1 MQGSW
6 THGHI
11 GHLTSLYSLE
21 MWLQINQNTITH
33 LRSCIGQVCG
43 WVKCWLCDWAI
54 LISIIW
60 LSKWTKPIPVLKRNR
75 WRSVTVAFR
84 VSPEEAYRLNMVAKT
99 SGLTKQDYILKQLF
113 KEEVIVRPNCRIQKI
128 LSQYL
133 IELTE
138 EMKRM
143 QRIEQ
148 DDDILENITYL
159 VELIAHMGISWLEVN
174 KWCTDLKMVWTAAT
188 IRFIT
193 QTPRMMK
200 NKGNA
205 LTIGFVRAFLV
216 FSENKLRQ
224 IRVKR
229 RFW

>member
-1 MQGSW
+1 MLRLLSEFHQKKR
-6 THGHI
+6 TA
-11 GHLTSLYSLE
+11 LTWWQKLLD
-21 MWLQINQNTITH
+21 
-33 LRSCIGQVCG
+33 LRSRITFWSNC
-43 WVKCWLCDWAI
+43 
-54 LISIIW
+54 
-60 LSKWTKPIPVLKRNR
+60 SKK
-75 WRSVTVAFR
+75 
-84 VSPEEAYRLNMVAKT
+84 
-99 SGLTKQDYILKQLF
+99 G
-113 KEEVIVRPNCRIQKI
+113 VIVHPNCRVQKI

-133 IELTE
+133 TELTE
-138 EMKRM
+138 ELKRI

-148 DDDILENITYL
+148 DDDILENIIYL

-174 KWCTDLKMVWTAAT
+174 KWCTDLKMKNIVCGSYHKMSVTAITARFATSVWTAAT

>member
-1 MQGSW
+1 M
-6 THGHI
+6 
-11 GHLTSLYSLE
+11 
-21 MWLQINQNTITH
+21 
-33 LRSCIGQVCG
+33 SCIWQVCG

-99 SGLTKQDYILKQLF
+99 SGLTKQDYILKQLL
-113 KEEVIVRPNCRIQKI
+113 KEEVIVHPNCRVQKI

-133 IELTE
+133 TELIEEL
-138 EMKRM
+138 KRI

-148 DDDILENITYL
+148 DDDILENIIYL

-174 KWCTDLKMVWTAAT
+174 KWCTDLKMKNIVCGSYHKMSVTAITARFATLVWTAAT

>member
-1 MQGSW
+1 
-6 THGHI
+6 
-11 GHLTSLYSLE
+11 
-21 MWLQINQNTITH
+21 
-33 LRSCIGQVCG
+33 
-43 WVKCWLCDWAI
+43 
-54 LISIIW
+54 
-60 LSKWTKPIPVLKRNR
+60 
-75 WRSVTVAFR
+75 
-84 VSPEEAYRLNMVAKT
+84 MVAKT
-99 SGLTKQDYILKQLF
+99 FGLTKQDYILKQLL
-113 KEEVIVRPNCRIQKI
+113 KEGVIVHPNCRVQKI

-133 IELTE
+133 TELTE
-138 EMKRM
+138 ELKRI

-148 DDDILENITYL
+148 DDDILENIIYL

-174 KWCTDLKMVWTAAT
+174 KWCTDLKMKNIVCGSYHKMSVTAITARFATSVWTAAT